1 MNDNDSDVRN
11 IFGALS
17 FDRDDAELE
26 AERKQREILLRTP
39 VDLSRQRVEVEA
51 PQKIQSCP
59 VCGEN
64 SKTREKIAEHIFREL
79 QMFGSFSPGGLESF
93 WHRFENEL
101 CSSCRADI
109 NSIPETIQRALRL
122 LEEAVELS
130 YHNNTAREN
139 LANLK
144 KMF

>member
-1 MNDNDSDVRN
+1 
-11 IFGALS
+11 
-17 FDRDDAELE
+17 
-26 AERKQREILLRTP
+26 
-39 VDLSRQRVEVEA
+39 
-51 PQKIQSCP
+51 
-59 VCGEN
+59 
-64 SKTREKIAEHIFREL
+64 
-79 QMFGSFSPGGLESF
+79 MFGSFSPGGLESF

-109 NSIPETIQRALRL
+109 NSIPEMIQQALRL
-122 LEEAVELS
+122 LEEAVEMS